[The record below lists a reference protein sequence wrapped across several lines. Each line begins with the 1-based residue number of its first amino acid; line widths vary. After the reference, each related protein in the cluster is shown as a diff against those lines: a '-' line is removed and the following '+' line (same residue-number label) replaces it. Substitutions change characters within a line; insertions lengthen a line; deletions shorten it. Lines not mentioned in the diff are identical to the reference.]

1 MQVTISGEQERW
13 LTAMTATSG
22 HSVDVLVRS
31 IVSRFIKEHPI
42 QENTVINEHKSPADI
57 ATATLVEY
65 FRSIYTRKFAI
76 ETDEKFDTRLIG
88 RVFAEINTAVQDDA
102 TTTDLLKKAIV
113 WYIYQHNN
121 TNNEGT
127 TFPYLMRILFEQGW
141 LLKSCIE
148 SSRSTDLELLLKA
161 QSSNM
166 SGKEMSRAIRRGDVA
181 GVGNKDNTPLL
192 LEQILMK
199 VETFIHDLTAE
210 GRREFKKHP
219 KIKELYT
226 SEIPSPEYIRKATRF
241 VEQLKKDANE
251 QNIQ

>member
-42 QENTVINEHKSPADI
+42 EENTVINEHKSPADI
-57 ATATLVEY
+57 ASDELIEFY
-65 FRSIYTRKFAI
+65 KIIYAKKFAI
-76 ETDEKFDTRLIG
+76 DTNEKFDNRLIS
-88 RVFAEINTAVQDDA
+88 RIFAEINTSVQDGE
-102 TTTDLLKKAIV
+102 TTVDLLKKAIC

-121 TNNEGT
+121 TNSEGT

-166 SGKEMSRAIRRGDVA
+166 TGKEMTRAIRRGDVS
-181 GVGNKDNTPLL
+181 GVNNGKNIPAL
-192 LEQILMK
+192 LEEILIEAQLVMK
-199 VETFIHDLTAE
+199 DLAIE
-210 GRREFKKHP
+210 SRRELKKHP
-219 KIKELYT
+219 KMKELYT
-226 SEIPSPEYIRKATRF
+226 SEMPSAEYIRKAMKF
-241 VEQLKKDANE
+241 LAEIKAQV
-251 QNIQ
+251 